1 MLALAG
7 MIPMQPVFA
16 RQPAPDQPDTTVYTH
31 VKQMPTYQGGG
42 IERFTGWMYE
52 ELQYP
57 QEAIA
62 KGVGGEVNLRFV
74 VETDGTLGDVQIET
88 SDERLSDEVI
98 RVLKRSECWE
108 PGRSRK
114 QPARVELRLT
124 IQFDRKDT
132 TVSVGRMPM
141 FLGGDLQTFREWI
154 IEHTNYPPDALK
166 QQIAGKI
173 VLSFVVEKD
182 GSVDNF
188 ELLESNHPG
197 FTREGLRVVR
207 SAPNWTPGIR
217 NGDFVRVKYT
227 LPILFHTRYY

>member
-7 MIPMQPVFA
+7 MIPMQPIFA
-16 RQPAPDQPDTTVYTH
+16 RQPAPNQPDTTVYTH
-31 VKQMPTYQGGG
+31 VKQMPTYQNGG

-52 ELQYP
+52 ELHYP

-62 KGVGGEVNLRFV
+62 AGVGGDVNLRFV

-114 QPARVELRLT
+114 QPARVEQRLT
-124 IQFDRKDT
+124 VQFDNKDT
-132 TVSVGRMPM
+132 TVCVRQMPM
-141 FLGGDLQTFREWI
+141 FLGGNLQTFRKWI
-154 IEHTNYPPDALK
+154 IEHTNFPPEALK
-166 QQIAGKI
+166 QRISGKI

-182 GSVDNF
+182 GSVDNL
-188 ELLESNHPG
+188 ELLESNHPD
-197 FTREGLRVVR
+197 FTRESLRVVR
-207 SAPNWTPGIR
+207 SAPNWTPGIQ
-217 NGDFVRVKYT
+217 NGEFVRVKYT
-227 LPILFHTRYY
+227 LPILFHTHY